1 VSDHGDSISAVSEF
15 KITGLGEYVTR
26 DGRKATVEFLL
37 PGKGEAF
44 AWIGW
49 IDDPFPRCSTWSDGG
64 MNCSTYPGPNDIV
77 GHWVEPRKPVEAW
90 AVLNPDGSIC
100 WLRCNEG
107 FARRESDELGYECI
121 KLVEDGTNGGR

>member
-1 VSDHGDSISAVSEF
+1 MSEYGKAISAVSEF
-15 KITGLGEYVTR
+15 KITGHGEYVTR
-26 DGRKATVEFLL
+26 DGRRAKVEFKL

-49 IDDPFPRCSTWSDGG
+49 IDDPFPGCSTWSDGG

-77 GHWVEPRKPVEAW
+77 GHWVEPRRPLEVW
-90 AVLNPDGSIC
+90 AVVRPLDRPLFYLSASIAKENSKDG
-100 WLRCNEG
+100 
-107 FARRESDELGYECI
+107 FVV